1 MIRMTYRLYVDAEEP
16 GDIEHL
22 TRVVEDALEG
32 LTAGQMAVSY
42 VQIGVAHG
50 LPGSPDDRA
59 LPAERWNEPL

>member
-32 LTAGQMAVSY
+32 LAGGQVAVSY
-42 VQIGVAHG
+42 VQLGVAEG
-50 LPGSPDDRA
+50 LPGDPGDRA
-59 LPAERWNEPL
+59 LPAERWNAPL